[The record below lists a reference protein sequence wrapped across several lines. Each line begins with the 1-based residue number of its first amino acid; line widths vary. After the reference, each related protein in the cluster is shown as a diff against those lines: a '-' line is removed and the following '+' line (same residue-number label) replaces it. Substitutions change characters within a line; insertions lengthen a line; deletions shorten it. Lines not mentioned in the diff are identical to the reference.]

1 VILAEW
7 APLLAVLGISPAMAV
22 AFARLRVWRVLTLPA
37 VALPL
42 WLGGYYVWHLPP
54 VYEAA
59 LRHPSS
65 LLHLEHAWYFGTG
78 LLMWWPLVQ
87 DIPRRATSGFR
98 AAYAFAAFVLAAPL
112 GLMLALL
119 PSAAYGFYAEATPRI
134 WGLSPLAD
142 QQLAGITM
150 LAEQGI
156 VLSVVFAY
164 WFRRFLVEE
173 GAS

>member
-1 VILAEW
+1 MILAEW

>member
-1 VILAEW
+1 MILAEW

-37 VALPL
+37 LALPL

-87 DIPRRATSGFR
+87 DIPRRPTSGFR